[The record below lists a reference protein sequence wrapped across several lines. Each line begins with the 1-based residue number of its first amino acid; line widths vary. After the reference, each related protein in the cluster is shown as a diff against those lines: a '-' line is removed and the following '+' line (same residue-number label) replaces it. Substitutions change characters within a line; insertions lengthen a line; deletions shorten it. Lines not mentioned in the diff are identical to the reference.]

1 MAYINF
7 NPKDYFN
14 TILYTGTGS
23 SNAKTGVG
31 FAPNMVWLKSRSNA
45 QKHCVF
51 DTTRG
56 VQKVVYTD
64 NSGVEVTDAQLIT
77 AFGSDGYTLG
87 TDSDINGS
95 GWTYAGWNW
104 KAATTTV
111 PSGGSITLSAV
122 AIDTTAKQGI
132 YKWTGTGANATIA
145 HGLGAAPQF
154 MLVKNCDT
162 SNDWNVY
169 HMAKGP
175 NFRGFLNTTGDFED
189 QLTGWNDT
197 APTTTEF
204 SIGTNTNV
212 NQSGDTMV
220 AYVFCAVKGYSKMG
234 IYEGNGS
241 SSAAPFTYTGFRPAW
256 ILIKRLASSNN
267 WFLWNDKDAGYNPD
281 NNCLNPNTTAANNTS
296 DFIKIFSNG
305 FTFMTTDSE
314 INGDAG
320 LYVYAAF
327 ASNPMVDSNG
337 NPALAR

>member
-1 MAYINF
+1 MAFINF
-7 NPKDYFN
+7 NPQDYFN
-14 TILYTGTGS
+14 TVLYTGTGS
-23 SNAKTGVG
+23 SLAVTGCG
-31 FAPNMVWLKSRSNA
+31 FQPNLTWIKCRDVTNGNFVYDSLRGADTAIMSNNSDPTA
-45 QKHCVF
+45 TYSGLTSF
-51 DTTRG
+51 D
-56 VQKVVYTD
+56 
-64 NSGVEVTDAQLIT
+64 
-77 AFGSDGYTLG
+77 SDGFTVG
-87 TDSDINGS
+87 TFGDTNTNTKLFAS
-95 GWTYAGWNW
+95 WNW
-104 KAATTTV
+104 KAGTTTV
-111 PSGGSITLSAV
+111 PSGGSITPSAV

-145 HGLGAAPQF
+145 HGLGAAPQLMF
-154 MLVKNCDT
+154 VKNCDT
-162 SNDWNVY
+162 NNDWNVY

-189 QLTGWNDT
+189 QITGWNDT